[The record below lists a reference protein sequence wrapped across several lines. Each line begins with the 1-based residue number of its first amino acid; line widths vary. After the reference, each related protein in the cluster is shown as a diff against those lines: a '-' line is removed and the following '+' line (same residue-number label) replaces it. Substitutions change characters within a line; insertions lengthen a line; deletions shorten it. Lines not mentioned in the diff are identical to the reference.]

1 MVLEHRAT
9 APLQVFRN
17 DFIQEHYMFCYQ
29 CEQTQH
35 LDAVAGCHSQKGTC
49 GKDAVT
55 SDLQDVLIHAVKG
68 LAQVSHKA
76 RALGVTDAAVDDFI
90 HYALF
95 TTLTNVNFN
104 PVRIEQLV
112 RQAGTLRAGLNGRPA
127 PNAPVP
133 GPPGPPRYE
142 QPASQALMLAEA

>member
-1 MVLEHRAT
+1 
-9 APLQVFRN
+9 
-17 DFIQEHYMFCYQ
+17 MFCYQ

-35 LDAVAGCHSQKGTC
+35 IDAVAGCHSQKGTC
-49 GKDAVT
+49 GKDSVT
-55 SDLQDVLIHAVKG
+55 SDLQDILIHAVKG

-112 RQAGTLRAGLNGRPA
+112 RQAVTLRDGLNGKAAASAPRHSPRRPSQLRAASHPSPDAGRSRISSASA
-127 PNAPVP
+127 PGWKPWA
-133 GPPGPPRYE
+133 RT
-142 QPASQALMLAEA
+142 